1 MRMRNATALD
11 ATGLHALKVFADRL
25 RKSGR
30 TLLLCG
36 ARDQP
41 ARLLRTAEFV
51 AHIGPENLLPHIEA
65 ALQRAR
71 EINADFG
78 GVGHEMAQDFRSQTM

>member
-1 MRMRNATALD
+1 MRNTTAID
-11 ATGLHALKVFADRL
+11 ATGLHALEVFADRL

-30 TLLLCG
+30 TLLICG

-41 ARLLRTAEFV
+41 GHFLQKAEFV
-51 AHIGPENLLPHIEA
+51 NHIGEENLLPHIEA

-71 EINADFG
+71 QVNDDFG
-78 GVGHEMAQDFRSQTM
+78 GVGREMAQDFQSQSL